1 MANTNKQSSS
11 QKKKEEEIKTDKATT
26 GGGKNK
32 NIGGQSGSMA
42 KGKGDSTG
50 SKGVSK

>member
-1 MANTNKQSSS
+1 MANS
-11 QKKKEEEIKTDKATT
+11 KKKSSPQKTKVEEIKTDKATT

-42 KGKGDSTG
+42 KGKGETTG
-50 SKGVSK
+50 SKGTSS

>member
-1 MANTNKQSSS
+1 MAKNKKSTTSES
-11 QKKKEEEIKTDKATT
+11 KPAAGKKDKSTS
-26 GGGKNK
+26 GGGKDT